1 MTKTIKKSE
10 LKADIDAGMKREA
23 LAAKYTNGNNSE
35 LTRLLK
41 QAELKIRKFKNPSF
55 VLEND
60 LENDLEN
67 PVENSNFTSE
77 QEDAMQGEVEEAK
90 MAVVEEED
98 EF

>member
-60 LENDLEN
+60 LEN